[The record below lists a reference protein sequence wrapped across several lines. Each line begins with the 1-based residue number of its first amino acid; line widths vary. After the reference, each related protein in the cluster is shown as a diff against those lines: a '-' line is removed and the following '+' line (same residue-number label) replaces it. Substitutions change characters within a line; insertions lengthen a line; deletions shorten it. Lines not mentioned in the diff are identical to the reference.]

1 MLSLCVHPSITSQ
14 YCIEVTRCIEL
25 FLAWQLSLTY
35 PNLCYKEIWL
45 PPKIRVLSCGTLL
58 QTVGLENFAWQVD
71 GVVSKTRRRSR
82 LWITQS
88 SVSWLDAQSLLHV
101 GPPYPFNSIT
111 LICSGFV
118 YNLFLHCCEAV
129 GKFVLTHRVA
139 WSVWVSRAS
148 CYFSGP
154 DDALGQVCV
163 CVDSNFWVKWLS
175 IYIYGMVLQLDSI

>member
-1 MLSLCVHPSITSQ
+1 MVQSRLFDKSTMKWSSSAAVHWVHEGCVLDYYVWVILAFPLTLSFFLYYI
-14 YCIEVTRCIEL
+14 YCIVI
-25 FLAWQLSLTY
+25 LSSK
-35 PNLCYKEIWL
+35 NK
-45 PPKIRVLSCGTLL
+45 
-58 QTVGLENFAWQVD
+58 N
-71 GVVSKTRRRSR
+71 KTRRRSR

-88 SVSWLDAQSLLHV
+88 SMSWLDAQSLLHV

-163 CVDSNFWVKWLS
+163 CIDSYFWVKWLS